1 MLPPCTLSV
10 MDDAGRQAGTHAND
24 VHASRLT
31 VDEAAARLDK
41 SPDTVRRY
49 IRAGHLPA
57 ERVQGER
64 TIEYRVRPADVD
76 DLHGRQDAVHSEPRP
91 SEPRTE
97 DGEAPTT
104 PATPATAASG
114 GRVQAGTDARMQT
127 LALMHAL
134 VEPLVEDVR
143 QARQELGDTREE
155 LGRERALREAADA
168 RVRALE
174 RQTRSARPWWVRML
188 LGRS

>member
-1 MLPPCTLSV
+1 MG
-10 MDDAGRQAGTHAND
+10 MDDMDDTDAGTHAGTHADD
-24 VHASRLT
+24 VHAYTLT
-31 VDEAAARLDK
+31 VEDAAPLLGK

-64 TIEYRVRPADVD
+64 TIEYRLRPADVA
-76 DLHGRQDAVHSEPRP
+76 DLHDRHDAVDSAPDGDLAPSSPPPPPPPYEPTR
-91 SEPRTE
+91 
-97 DGEAPTT
+97 G
-104 PATPATAASG
+104 G
-114 GRVQAGTDARMQT
+114 GRVQASTDARTQT

-134 VEPLVEDVR
+134 VAPLVEEVR
-143 QARQELGDTREE
+143 QARQEVGDTREE
-155 LGRERALREAADA
+155 LGRERALREAAEA

-174 RQTRSARPWWVRML
+174 RQTRPARPWWVRIL

>member
-1 MLPPCTLSV
+1 MH
-10 MDDAGRQAGTHAND
+10 AGTHAND

-31 VDEAAARLDK
+31 VDEAAARLGK

-64 TIEYRVRPADVD
+64 TIEYRLRPADVD
-76 DLHGRQDAVHSEPRP
+76 DLHGRQDPVH

-97 DGEAPTT
+97 DGEAP
-104 PATPATAASG
+104 ATPATASNG

-134 VEPLVEDVR
+134 VEPLVEEVR

>member
-1 MLPPCTLSV
+1 
-10 MDDAGRQAGTHAND
+10 MDDAGTQARRHAND

-31 VDEAAARLDK
+31 VDEAAARLGK

-49 IRAGHLPA
+49 IRAGLLPA

-64 TIEYRVRPADVD
+64 TIEYRVRPADID
-76 DLHGRQDAVHSEPRP
+76 DLHGRQDAVQ
-91 SEPRTE
+91 SEPRTD
-97 DGEAPTT
+97 DGTPPAPPSTT
-104 PATPATAASG
+104 PSTAGHG

-134 VEPLVEDVR
+134 VEPLVEEVR
-143 QARQELGDTREE
+143 QARQELGDAREE
-155 LGRERALREAADA
+155 LGRERARRAGADA

-174 RQTRSARPWWVRML
+174 RQTRPARPWWVRML

>member
-1 MLPPCTLSV
+1 
-10 MDDAGRQAGTHAND
+10 MDDAGTHASTHAND

-31 VDEAAARLDK
+31 VDEAAARLGK
-41 SPDTVRRY
+41 SADTVRRY

-64 TIEYRVRPADVD
+64 TIEYRVRPTDVD
-76 DLHGRQDAVHSEPRP
+76 DLHGRQDAVHSEPR
-91 SEPRTE
+91 TE
-97 DGEAPTT
+97 DGEAPAP
-104 PATPATAASG
+104 PAPPATAGSG
-114 GRVQAGTDARMQT
+114 GRVQAGTDARIQT
-127 LALMHAL
+127 LTLMHAL
-134 VEPLVEDVR
+134 VEPLVEEVR

-174 RQTRSARPWWVRML
+174 RQTRPARPWWLRMI

>member
-1 MLPPCTLSV
+1 
-10 MDDAGRQAGTHAND
+10 MDDAGTHAHD
-24 VHASRLT
+24 AHASRLT
-31 VDEAAARLDK
+31 VDEAAARLGK

-49 IRAGHLPA
+49 IRAGQLPA

-64 TIEYRVRPADVD
+64 TIEYRLHPADVD
-76 DLHGRQDAVHSEPRP
+76 DLQGRQDAVHSEPRTTED
-91 SEPRTE
+91 SEPP
-97 DGEAPTT
+97 AP
-104 PATPATAASG
+104 PATASNG
-114 GRVQAGTDARMQT
+114 GRVQAGTDARVQT

-134 VEPLVEDVR
+134 VEPLVEEVR

-174 RQTRSARPWWVRML
+174 RQARPARPWWVRMF